1 MIASDMAWIAAIS
14 GQVLLMPQRCFD
26 AASELIHLTRISS
39 CEIEN
44 INNFINNDHNEKVKN
59 DFESPRSNLSLYALH
74 SSLHGLHRWGTEGVA
89 LTRSMDV
96 VVVFSPRINP
106 GNRRPKPFLTRR
118 FGCQYGYSYSFL
130 FYIHNFH
137 HFIKYYFNFILF
149 SIFFSFIFLFYF
161 IFSIFIYSFSL

>member
-59 DFESPRSNLSLYALH
+59 DFESPRSTLSLYALH

-118 FGCQYGYSYSFL
+118 FGCQYGYNPLPSPPPSL
-130 FYIHNFH
+130 LSHN
-137 HFIKYYFNFILF
+137 YN
-149 SIFFSFIFLFYF
+149 SFIP
-161 IFSIFIYSFSL
+161 SIFIILTFHFIIL

>member
-1 MIASDMAWIAAIS
+1 MINRIDLNKILWFQICSTSFVCIKLSLNFKISMIASDMAWIAAIS

-59 DFESPRSNLSLYALH
+59 DFESPRSTLSLYALH

-118 FGCQYGYSYSFL
+118 FGCQYG
-130 FYIHNFH
+130 
-137 HFIKYYFNFILF
+137 
-149 SIFFSFIFLFYF
+149 
-161 IFSIFIYSFSL
+161 

>member
-59 DFESPRSNLSLYALH
+59 DFESPESTLSLYALH

-118 FGCQYGYSYSFL
+118 FRCQYG
-130 FYIHNFH
+130 
-137 HFIKYYFNFILF
+137 
-149 SIFFSFIFLFYF
+149 
-161 IFSIFIYSFSL
+161 

>member
-59 DFESPRSNLSLYALH
+59 DFESPRSTLSLYALH

-118 FGCQYGYSYSFL
+118 FGCQYGYLSHNNSF
-130 FYIHNFH
+130 IH
-137 HFIKYYFNFILF
+137 
-149 SIFFSFIFLFYF
+149 FFSFFSQLSHSFPLTTTLSF
-161 IFSIFIYSFSL
+161 IFSHLFHNNSLIILIL